1 VRSRYAQSRKWGAG
15 LTARVSFQSQ
25 LSHCPLKARQ
35 PNRLTHSAH
44 PEELLVLYF
53 APSRGQSAA
62 RAKVQHEWTG
72 KRLVIVLVLGL

>member
-72 KRLVIVLVLGL
+72 KRLIIVLVLGL